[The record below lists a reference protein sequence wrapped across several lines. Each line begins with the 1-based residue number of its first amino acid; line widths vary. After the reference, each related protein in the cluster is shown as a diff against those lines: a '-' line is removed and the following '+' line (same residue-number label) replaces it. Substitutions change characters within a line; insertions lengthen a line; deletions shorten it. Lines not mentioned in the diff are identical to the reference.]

1 MYEDLVDV
9 FDVLEVGCATR
20 HHLPRILNGW
30 SAMHRTRCDCN
41 GGARNTT
48 YKIQPARTECVRSR
62 SIAHSQ
68 NRAPARGDER
78 DGVLSLRGH
87 GQRRVVR
94 DSATCVVR
102 AIDGDRGGARDSSRL
117 FTVCCVSPPLRSAF
131 LQLMTLRSTSSNP
144 YHFNF
149 FSDRFL
155 FPWPLSTTTSPVCRH
170 EECLRSVT
178 YLFCVTVYKRLA
190 TV

>member
-1 MYEDLVDV
+1 MPRLDV
-9 FDVLEVGCATR
+9 TCHAYSMRIR
-20 HHLPRILNGW
+20 HASHKMRLQWRSTQHN
-30 SAMHRTRCDCN
+30 
-41 GGARNTT
+41 
-48 YKIQPARTECVRSR
+48 IQTARTECVRSR

-68 NRAPARGDER
+68 NRARARGDER

-94 DSATCVVR
+94 DGATCVVR

-117 FTVCCVSPPLRSAF
+117 ITVCGVSPPLRSAF

-149 FSDRFL
+149 FFVRFFFVARVPYFAATL
-155 FPWPLSTTTSPVCRH
+155 L
-170 EECLRSVT
+170 L
-178 YLFCVTVYKRLA
+178 VYVGCA
-190 TV
+190 TPARQKAGYDQVMT

>member
-1 MYEDLVDV
+1 MIGPPCIAQDAIVMAEH
-9 FDVLEVGCATR
+9 ATQ
-20 HHLPRILNGW
+20 HTT
-30 SAMHRTRCDCN
+30 SANR
-41 GGARNTT
+41 
-48 YKIQPARTECVRSR
+48 VRSFE
-62 SIAHSQ
+62 ILCALTK

-117 FTVCCVSPPLRSAF
+117 ITVCCVSPPLRSAF

-144 YHFNF
+144 YHFSTF
-149 FSDRFL
+149 FPSVFFFRG
-155 FPWPLSTTTSPVCRH
+155 PRPLLRRAPLGAAARTRRRLIGSLPRRSP
-170 EECLRSVT
+170 
-178 YLFCVTVYKRLA
+178 
-190 TV
+190 

>member
-9 FDVLEVGCATR
+9 FDDLELGCATR
-20 HHLPRILNGW
+20 RHLPRILNGW

-48 YKIQPARTECVRSR
+48 YNQREPSAFVRDPLRTHKTAHRLGETSETACSR
-62 SIAHSQ
+62 SVAMAIGS
-68 NRAPARGDER
+68 
-78 DGVLSLRGH
+78 
-87 GQRRVVR
+87 VVR
-94 DSATCVVR
+94 DGATCVVR

-117 FTVCCVSPPLRSAF
+117 ITVCCVSPPLRSAF

-149 FSDRFL
+149 FSVRF
-155 FPWPLSTTTSPVCRH
+155 FSRGPRPL
-170 EECLRSVT
+170 LRRALLGAAART
-178 YLFCVTVYKRLA
+178 RRRLIGSLP
-190 TV
+190 